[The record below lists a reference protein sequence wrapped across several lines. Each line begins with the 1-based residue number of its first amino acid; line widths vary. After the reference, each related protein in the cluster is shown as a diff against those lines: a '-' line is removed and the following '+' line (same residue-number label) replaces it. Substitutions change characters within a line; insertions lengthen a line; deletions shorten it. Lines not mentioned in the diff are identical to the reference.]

1 LRMVMNA
8 ASLRCAMLFLL
19 GAATISSCPA
29 AIPPEPPVATDRA
42 QLDVHVTADTLWTR
56 EVGGP
61 FEHRTYLE
69 VSIPVTVTNRTRE
82 RLDIPLCRGLGLMAS
97 LYRLEDEEW
106 QRVYARPCPAWD
118 VHSLDPGA
126 AHHFRL
132 DLVGALRHDFAHPP
146 LEGRF
151 RIVLDMTEIA
161 GESVRGMG
169 RAEGEAWRMRQF
181 GSNTFILR
189 DHRLH

>member
-1 LRMVMNA
+1 MLSNA
-8 ASLRCAMLFLL
+8 APTRCAMLLL
-19 GAATISSCPA
+19 ATAGMISSCLA
-29 AIPPEPPVATDRA
+29 AVPPEPSVATDLG
-42 QLDVHVTADTLWTR
+42 QFDVQVTADTLWTR
-56 EVGGP
+56 EVDGP
-61 FEHRTYLE
+61 FEDRTYLE
-69 VSIPVTVTNRTRE
+69 VSIPVKVTNRTGE

-97 LYRLEDEEW
+97 LYRLEGDEW

-118 VHSLDPGA
+118 VHHLDPGD

-132 DLVGALRHDFAHPP
+132 DLVGALRHDFTADP

-151 RIVLDMTEIA
+151 RIVLDMTEIG
-161 GESVRGMG
+161 GESIQGMG

-189 DHRLH
+189 DHRMR